1 MAVVAGAALWS
12 LATLPAFRLHA
23 LTVTGT
29 SRVGRDEVVAG
40 AALDP
45 RANIWLLDTTAVER
59 RIEAIPYVLAAHVHR
74 RPPGDVWLEITE
86 RTPAACVRDAAGHEF
101 LVDAALRVLE
111 EICTPGFG
119 LTYDVRG
126 RLDAGAGAFL
136 NDPEVRALQ
145 ADAAALAADGDRYRA
160 FSHDAF
166 GELQATLQSGIEVR
180 FGDDDDLPRKQRLIA
195 PILAELGPRALD
207 VRALDVRAPATPVV
221 EYRN

>member
-1 MAVVAGAALWS
+1 VVVLVGAALWS
-12 LATLPAFRLHA
+12 LAMLPAFRLHA

-29 SRVGRDEVVAG
+29 AHVERDEVVG
-40 AALDP
+40 RAAIDP
-45 RANIWLLDTTAVER
+45 RANIWLLDTTAAER
-59 RIEAIPYVLAAHVHR
+59 RIEGIPYVLAAHVHR
-74 RPPGDVWLEITE
+74 RPPGDVWIDITE
-86 RTPAACVRDAAGHEF
+86 RTPQACVRDGAGHEL

-119 LTYDVRG
+119 LTFDVRA

-145 ADAAALAADGDRYRA
+145 ADAGSLATDGDRYRA

-166 GELQATLQSGIEVR
+166 GELEATMQNGIEVR
-180 FGDDDDLPRKQRLIA
+180 FGDDDDLARKQRLIG